1 MSPNRNGVAWFDRV
15 RVCCG
20 IFCGEVMPS
29 SRSDFSNVM
38 IEESFEYVMMFVG
51 AKYYHWLRAILELLL
66 RFPFS
71 NIISIYSINFSP
83 FYT

>member
-20 IFCGEVMPS
+20 IFCGEIRSPS
-29 SRSDFSNVM
+29 RPDFLNVM
-38 IEESFEYVMMFVG
+38 VQESFEYVMMSFG
-51 AKYYHWLRAILELLL
+51 AKYYLWLRAILALLL

-71 NIISIYSINFSP
+71 NIIFNL
-83 FYT
+83 FYQL